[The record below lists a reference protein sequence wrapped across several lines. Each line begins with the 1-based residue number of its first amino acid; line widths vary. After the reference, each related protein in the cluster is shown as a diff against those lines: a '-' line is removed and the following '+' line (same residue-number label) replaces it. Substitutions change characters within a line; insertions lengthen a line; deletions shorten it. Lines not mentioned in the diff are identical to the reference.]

1 MENRLEGLKKF
12 LAFICLFCGFI
23 GGGYSLYV
31 KFKDSPHLV
40 ANYIFNKFVEVEGN
54 QIIITNF
61 SCGVGRVGLN
71 QIDGDFETLNNEVYS
86 SLKGKSGAYAVILV
100 YTNVKDSYGNDIT
113 RRSSYGSV
121 DADQLNLYKDA
132 KYWESST
139 GGMSRII
146 FPSN

>member
-1 MENRLEGLKKF
+1 MENRLEGLKNF
-12 LAFICLFCGFI
+12 LASACLFLAVI
-23 GGGYSLYV
+23 GMGYVTYT
-31 KFKDSPHLV
+31 KFKKSPHLV
-40 ANYIFNKFVEVEGN
+40 PNYIFNKFVEVEGK
-54 QIIITNF
+54 QVVITNF

-86 SLKGKSGAYAVILV
+86 SLKGESGIYAVFLV

-113 RRSSYGSV
+113 RRSPCESV
-121 DADQLNLYKDA
+121 NADQLNLYKDVT
-132 KYWESST
+132 YWVRST